1 MYSTIDLTSISMVIG
16 RELVILERETVQGKN
31 GKRHVFRQPAPT
43 EFKTNAFQ
51 YKQLFKLI
59 VKIIRTC
66 KTAFVKILDN
76 FCSMSIYDK
85 TAVIQTLALVWTIK
99 E

>member
-1 MYSTIDLTSISMVIG
+1 M
-16 RELVILERETVQGKN
+16 
-31 GKRHVFRQPAPT
+31 FRQSAPT

-51 YKQLFKLI
+51 YKELFKLI

-66 KTAFVKILDN
+66 KTAVVKILDN

-85 TAVIQTLALVWTIK
+85 TAVIKKISTGLDDKRIQQRKHTFGLQRRPQNVDVTRGSCRRD
-99 E
+99 